1 MKQSIIYHKIAEHC
15 GVTERYIRML
25 DKRERIP
32 SMEVAKKIAD
42 FLDESIEEIFFNPNT
57 NETFVF
63 KRFYPKLIEGNVSIR
78 R

>member
-25 DKRERIP
+25 DKRERSP

-42 FLDESIEEIFFNPNT
+42 FLDESIEEIF
-57 NETFVF
+57 
-63 KRFYPKLIEGNVSIR
+63 LISIR
-78 R
+78 TKRSFLNDFIQS

>member
-1 MKQSIIYHKIAEHC
+1 MKQSIIYHKIAKHC

-25 DKRERIP
+25 DKKERIP

-42 FLDESIEEIFFNPNT
+42 FLDESIEEIFFNCHT

-63 KRFYPKLIEGNVSIR
+63 ERFYPKLIEGNTSIKR
-78 R
+78 

>member
-25 DKRERIP
+25 DKKERSP

-42 FLDESIEEIFFNPNT
+42 FLDESIEEIFLTPIRT
-57 NETFVF
+57 
-63 KRFYPKLIEGNVSIR
+63 KRSFLNGFTQS
-78 R
+78 

>member
-25 DKRERIP
+25 DKKERSP

-42 FLDESIEEIFFNPNT
+42 FLDESIEEIFLT
-57 NETFVF
+57 
-63 KRFYPKLIEGNVSIR
+63 SIR
-78 R
+78 TKRSFLNGFTQS

>member
-1 MKQSIIYHKIAEHC
+1 MKQSIIYHKIAKHC

-25 DKRERIP
+25 DKKERSP

-42 FLDESIEEIFFNPNT
+42 FLDESIEEIFFNSDT

-63 KRFYPKLIEGNVSIR
+63 ER
-78 R
+78 